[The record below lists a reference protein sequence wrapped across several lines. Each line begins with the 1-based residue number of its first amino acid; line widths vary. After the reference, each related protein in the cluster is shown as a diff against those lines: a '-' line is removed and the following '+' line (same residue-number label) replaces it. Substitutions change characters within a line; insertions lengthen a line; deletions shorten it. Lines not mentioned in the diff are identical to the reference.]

1 MTIALDT
8 QSTTPAAGPSQLPR
22 PDAAAD
28 PTAVFRLDGRT
39 AVVTGA
45 SSGIGAHFAKV
56 LAAAG
61 ARVVLAARRQGT
73 LEQLAEELP
82 GSLSVACDVTRDQDR
97 RRLVATVTEQLGPI
111 DILVNNAGLSEVVP
125 AERQSPESFDA
136 IVSVNLSAVF
146 ALSSAVGAGMLERG
160 RGSIVNIAS
169 VYGVVGSGSLPQ
181 AAYAASKGGVVNLT
195 RDLAAQWA
203 DRGVRVNSLCP
214 GWFRS
219 EMTAPMLDSD
229 KGRSWVER
237 RTPMRRVGEL
247 HELDGALL
255 FLAGDA
261 SSYVTGASLPVD
273 GGYLSI

>member
-1 MTIALDT
+1 MTTAIKNPTVAG
-8 QSTTPAAGPSQLPR
+8 PAAG
-22 PDAAAD
+22 AATAAVPD
-28 PTAVFRLDGRT
+28 PTAAFRLDGRT

-45 SSGIGAHFAKV
+45 SSGIGAHFARV
-56 LAAAG
+56 LSAAG
-61 ARVVLAARRQGT
+61 ARVVLAARREAP
-73 LEQLAEELP
+73 LRELAGDLP
-82 GSLSVACDVTRDQDR
+82 GSLAVACDVTRADQR
-97 RRLVATVTEQLGPI
+97 EHLVRTVAREIGPI

-146 ALSSAVGAGMLERG
+146 ALSSVVGAGMLERG
-160 RGSIVNIAS
+160 RGSIVNVAS
-169 VYGVVGSGSLPQ
+169 VYGMVGSGSLPQ

-203 DRGVRVNSLCP
+203 HRGVRVNSLCP

-219 EMTAPMLDSD
+219 EMTADMLDSD

-237 RTPMRRVGEL
+237 RTPMRRAGEL
-247 HELDGALL
+247 YELDGALL

-261 SSYVTGASLPVD
+261 GSYVTGAAIPVD
-273 GGYLSI
+273 GGYLSV